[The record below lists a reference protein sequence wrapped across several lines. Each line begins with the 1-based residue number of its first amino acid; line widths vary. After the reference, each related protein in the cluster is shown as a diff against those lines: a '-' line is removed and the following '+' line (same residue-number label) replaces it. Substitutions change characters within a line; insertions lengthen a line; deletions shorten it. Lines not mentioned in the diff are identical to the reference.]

1 MRKHIVTSFDRCLIL
16 WLLSTFFLMTS
27 CSDNDDSS
35 VTPEVTIPENIVNNG
50 MAFAKT
56 GGTNNLSIKSNVP
69 LEVISSAPDW
79 CKITPEAS
87 ASSTIF
93 KYTITVDANA
103 TTEDRTSTIT
113 VNAGGSKIDHFIV
126 TQTAAD
132 GLEIVDPTTKLFEVS
147 AAGGNIS
154 VKLSTNGEVQVT
166 SDATWITATDTR
178 AMMQKIY
185 NFSVSANFVEAR
197 EGHISFTLGNLTESV
212 TVKQAKGESGVMT
225 SDAKTL
231 AAKMYAGIN
240 IGNTL
245 EAPTGET
252 DWGNPKVSK
261 TYIDG
266 LKVMGFNAVRIP
278 CAWSSHIVNETT
290 YEIDAKWLD
299 RVSEVVGYCVAND
312 MYAIVNIH
320 WDGGW
325 LEDHIFSND
334 SETINTKQKALW
346 TQIAGK
352 LNGYD
357 EHLLFAGCNEP
368 GMNETTT
375 GGKNFDAASVATI
388 VRYEQT
394 FIDAVRATGGNNA
407 SRCLIVQAPSTN
419 IDAAD
424 TWYKTLPTDK
434 VPNRMMVEVH
444 FYDPYQF
451 SMMEE
456 DANWG
461 KMFWYWGADNHVSG
475 SEHNAT
481 SGEESYVKEQFQ
493 KMKTNYVDKGIPA
506 IIGEYSVIKRI
517 VSENQEAHD
526 NSRAYWNEVVTREAK
541 NHGLVPFHWETGS
554 EVNRNTGAVTDK
566 YVIDGIMK
574 GAKEGQ
580 YPY

>member
-1 MRKHIVTSFDRCLIL
+1 
-16 WLLSTFFLMTS
+16 MTS